1 MGKFVDHRDLKNVNW
16 RIWMNDDEKYDNESI
31 QRAILLDIRHAL
43 LRLCALFECPD
54 AQRIP
59 ATLDHIV
66 KNTRRV
72 HRAGRR
78 R

>member
-1 MGKFVDHRDLKNVNW
+1 MGKFVSYNNLSDNDWK
-16 RIWMNDDEKYDNESI
+16 IWQNDDGKYDNPYV
-31 QRAILLDIRHAL
+31 QLALLIDIRAAL
-43 LRLCALFECPD
+43 QRLCALFECPD

-59 ATLDHIV
+59 ATLDQIV
-66 KNTRRV
+66 KNTRRI